1 MPYADHLKIT
11 ASGIL
16 GSVAT
21 PIDEFSYSINMSVLL
36 TQANANWEAAVKDAI
51 VAFHGRA
58 GTMICSQAI
67 LRQVKIAHIG
77 PDGKYVGDGP
87 LATFAVNTPGN
98 APWVGLP
105 YQCALAVSL
114 GAQGDSR
121 RAKGRFYLPLPCTP
135 AGDVTNTIPLA
146 SQNSIA
152 DSVKT
157 LLDTLNDAVSDVDR
171 VVVAS
176 SLDGNHY
183 VNTIRVGN
191 VVDTIR
197 SRRNQTPEVYQ
208 LRAIAD

>member
-1 MPYADHLKIT
+1 MPYQDHLKIT

-21 PIDEFSYSINMSVLL
+21 PIDEFSYSINMSYKFID
-36 TQANANWEAAVKDAI
+36 TFANWETAIKDAL

-67 LRQVKIAHIG
+67 LRQVKIAHVG
-77 PDGKYVGDGP
+77 VDGKYVGAGP
-87 LATFAVNTPGN
+87 LATYAVNQAGN

-114 GAQGDSR
+114 GAQGDTR

-157 LLDTLNDAVSDVDR
+157 LFDTLNDAVSPTDR

-176 SLDGNHY
+176 GIDGNHE
-183 VNTIRVGN
+183 VTTIRVGN